1 MLHATL
7 LIVLCLAAVA
17 NAGSPINDGQSC
29 SAEGGGFQCINYRK
43 MVRIIPS
50 PPPTTN
56 NQTELIF
63 LFLLILTPCC
73 LLCHLSVPLNF
84 DPVLS
89 FMLTASFVS
98 SSFYPV
104 LSFVLTACFCS
115 SSFYPVLSVVVF
127 RVFPRFIHS
136 PLFHVFPRFIHSSE
150 CCSTIAMEEQ
160 IGIARVTI
168 GGAIVRITMLPP
180 VSAIRP
186 IAKTPTGRNF
196 APKALGK
203 TLVLR

>member
-50 PPPTTN
+50 PPSTTN

-73 LLCHLSVPLNF
+73 LLCWPHLSFPLHF
-84 DPVLS
+84 TPCCLLCWPHVSAPLHFIPCCLLWCSVFFRVLS
-89 FMLTASFVS
+89 TRLCSMFFL
-98 SSFYPV
+98 V
-104 LSFVLTACFCS
+104 LSTRLNV
-115 SSFYPVLSVVVF
+115 
-127 RVFPRFIHS
+127 
-136 PLFHVFPRFIHSSE
+136 
-150 CCSTIAMEEQ
+150 
-160 IGIARVTI
+160 
-168 GGAIVRITMLPP
+168 IVRLRWKNKSELPE
-180 VSAIRP
+180 
-186 IAKTPTGRNF
+186 
-196 APKALGK
+196 LQ
-203 TLVLR
+203 LVGQL